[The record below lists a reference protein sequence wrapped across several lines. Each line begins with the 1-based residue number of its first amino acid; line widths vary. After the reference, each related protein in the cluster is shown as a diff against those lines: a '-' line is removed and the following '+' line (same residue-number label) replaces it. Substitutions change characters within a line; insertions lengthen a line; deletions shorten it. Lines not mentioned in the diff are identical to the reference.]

1 MKRRALFV
9 GVNEYE
15 DPVIQNL
22 RFAVGDA
29 ALLFAQFKAIGFEAE
44 LMPNPARGEVERK
57 VAGMTKDMCGEGD
70 VFLFYFAGHGFVAP
84 GDDERLFCKDDF
96 HAKLQYHSAGLSFA
110 MLRDTT
116 RIGGLNRI
124 FIMDA
129 CRSNVF
135 AGRRGGE
142 CPRDLVP
149 MSTMM
154 GTPPAGTAPSGGHAI
169 WRSCCPGQFALE
181 LEPFEHGVFSLAI
194 DRVMTECR
202 ENGRELAFDKPF
214 MRLVVDKMRE
224 LAHDSEQMPEDQYSG
239 NWPSL
244 VLFNARKQ
252 NEAPPAPVP
261 GVCAPG
267 AATAPGAPA
276 AEVLPAAPKPD
287 ACPVA
292 GGAADGR
299 RREEELRAAIETER
313 AAAAR
318 ARREAVSAEHA
329 AAMKAMAERKAC
341 DEARHRARKEADLQA
356 KLAFAR
362 KVREEEE
369 RMARIRKDGV

>member
-44 LMPNPARGEVERK
+44 LMPSPSRGEVERK
-57 VAGMTKDMCGEGD
+57 VAGMTKDMGDEGD
-70 VFLFYFAGHGFVAP
+70 VFLFYFAGHGFLAP

-154 GTPPAGTAPSGGHAI
+154 GTAPAGTALSGGHAI

-181 LEPFEHGVFSLAI
+181 LEPFEHGIFSLAI

-202 ENGRELAFDKPF
+202 ECGRALAFDKPF

-224 LAHDSEQMPEDQYSG
+224 LAHDVGQMPEDQYSG

-244 VLFNARKQ
+244 VLFNARRQ
-252 NEAPPAPVP
+252 DDAQATSVP
-261 GVCAPG
+261 GVCASD
-267 AATAPGAPA
+267 APA
-276 AEVLPAAPKPD
+276 PEARAAEPPPTVPKPD
-287 ACPVA
+287 ACPA
-292 GGAADGR
+292 ANGAADGR
-299 RREEELRAAIETER
+299 RREEELRAAIEAER
-313 AAAAR
+313 AAAAK
-318 ARREAVSAEHA
+318 ARREAVEAERA
-329 AAMKAMAERKAC
+329 AATKAMAERKAR

-369 RMARIRKDGV
+369 RMARIRKGGS